1 MKTVRN
7 HTERDV
13 KVSVAS
19 SGHQIHMQITTAAIG
34 VVKAV
39 VRPFVQLRV
48 SPGGHTINQARHV
61 VARGDRDGVGR
72 LQIADY
78 GNVVHAVV
86 AGLGV
91 GARVDHQHVRPIVT
105 GPPGAVHTIRRR
117 AAHCSGH
124 IDVRVTRQLQKK
136 Q

>member
-1 MKTVRN
+1 MKTVRD

-19 SGHQIHMQITTAAIG
+19 SGHQIHMQITTTAIG

-39 VRPFVQLRV
+39 VCPLVQLRV
-48 SPGGHTINQARHV
+48 PPGGHTVYQARHV
-61 VARGDRDGVGR
+61 VARGDRDRVGR

-78 GNVVHAVV
+78 GDVVHAVV

-91 GARVDHQHVRPIVT
+91 GARVDHQHVRPVVT
-105 GPPGAVHTIRRR
+105 GPPGTVHTIRRR
-117 AAHCSGH
+117 VAYSRGH
-124 IDVRVTRQLQKK
+124 IDVRIARQLQKT